1 MTSTKSFTASTL
13 LKTNH
18 SLDPMKKLLLLLAVT
33 LLSIALSPAQ
43 TIFDQKTESKIKPT
57 DTIVM
62 RISGVPA
69 DDVSQI
75 SQSYS
80 IATDGKFP
88 LPYVGRITAAGLTPS
103 QLGIRVEQAY
113 KTAEIFTKP
122 TVVVTTPENA
132 TTGAVRK
139 VTINGEVRLPQR
151 AAYEDGM
158 TLLDA
163 IAAAGG
169 FTDWADK
176 ERVRLIRNGKT
187 SEHDVRKISSNPQL
201 DKRLMPDDK
210 IIVIHR

>member
-1 MTSTKSFTASTL
+1 MRNTL
-13 LKTNH
+13 LIA
-18 SLDPMKKLLLLLAVT
+18 LAVVCA
-33 LLSIALSPAQ
+33 ALNLTPLQ
-43 TIFDQKTESKIKPT
+43 GQVRKMESKIKPT

-75 SQSYS
+75 SQPYN
-80 IATDGKFP
+80 IASDGKFP

-103 QLGIRVEQAY
+103 QLGIRIEEAY
-113 KTAEIFTKP
+113 KKAQIFTRP
-122 TVVVTTPENA
+122 TVVVTTPEQSA
-132 TTGAVRK
+132 TGAIRK
-139 VTINGEVRLPQR
+139 VSINGEVRLPQR
-151 AAYEDGM
+151 AAFEDGM

-176 ERVRLIRNGKT
+176 GRVRLIRNGKT
-187 SEHDVRKISSNPQL
+187 SEHDVRKISSQPSLNITLQ
-201 DKRLMPDDK
+201 PDDK